1 MKGSVARKIRQEMEK
16 YRQQPNT
23 PIVPL
28 HDRVFSPLGSK
39 GEVLVPVNHIR
50 RAKREIQRVGDLN
63 QGIKNYGAKLVNTIM
78 ENREAQG
85 DINALD
91 KLALSRQ
98 EKKARKMSRGAIASA
113 MKKKTVYT
121 EKQPKKPDVIFTPEE
136 LSGKIDQMVEYV
148 SNAIPEKKGMYDGPF
163 VNMLM
168 ANTKDG
174 KIVEPYICELDGK
187 CE

>member
-28 HDRVFSPLGSK
+28 HDRVFSPLGVK
-39 GEVLVPVNHIR
+39 GEVLVPVNHTR

-63 QGIKNYGAKLVNTIM
+63 KGISNYGKGLVKTID

-91 KLALSRQ
+91 KLAQSRQ

-113 MKKKTVYT
+113 MKKK
-121 EKQPKKPDVIFTPEE
+121 PKEEVRSRYDDTPIKPPYHND
-136 LSGKIDQMVEYV
+136 EYV
-148 SNAIPEKKGMYDGPF
+148 NLTGLTYED
-163 VNMLM
+163 
-168 ANTKDG
+168 
-174 KIVEPYICELDGK
+174 E
-187 CE
+187 